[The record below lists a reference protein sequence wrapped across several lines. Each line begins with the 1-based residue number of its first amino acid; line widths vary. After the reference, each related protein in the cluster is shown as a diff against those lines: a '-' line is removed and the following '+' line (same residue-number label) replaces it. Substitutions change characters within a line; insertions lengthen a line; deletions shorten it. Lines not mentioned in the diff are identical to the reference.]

1 MRKEHL
7 SDALSAEMREILA
20 HAQDLV
26 EATAGDVDDRIRKAR
41 AELQKRLHS
50 ARDKYDDLESLIQEK
65 AKVADAMVRDKPY
78 QAMGGTFLAGLL
90 LGWFMTR
97 K

>member
-1 MRKEHL
+1 MHKEHF
-7 SDALSAEMREILA
+7 SDTLSAEMREIVA
-20 HAQDLV
+20 HAQALV
-26 EATAGDVDDRIRKAR
+26 EATGGEVDEKIRKAR
-41 AELQKRLHS
+41 ADLQERLHS
-50 ARDKYDDLESLIQEK
+50 AKETYGELGSLIQEK

>member
-1 MRKEHL
+1 MHKEHF
-7 SDALSAEMREILA
+7 SDTLSAEMREIVSR
-20 HAQDLV
+20 AQALV
-26 EATAGDVDDRIRKAR
+26 EATGGEVDDKIRKAR
-41 AELQKRLHS
+41 AELQERLHS
-50 ARDKYDDLESLIQEK
+50 AKDKYGELGSLIQEK

-78 QAMGGTFLAGLL
+78 QAMGGTFLVGLL

>member
-1 MRKEHL
+1 MHKEHF
-7 SDALSAEMREILA
+7 SDTLSAEMREIVS
-20 HAQDLV
+20 HAQALV
-26 EATAGDVDDRIRKAR
+26 EATGGEVDDKIRKVR
-41 AELQKRLHS
+41 ADLQERLSS
-50 ARDKYDDLESLIQEK
+50 AKDKYGELGSLLQEK
-65 AKVADAMVRDKPY
+65 AKAADAMVRDKPY